1 MKKSLIKVVFTLALL
16 FVGPLFLFAQD
27 QFPSQIWHKGT
38 IYGTDGEVYQGFV
51 KYDLENNLV
60 QLQAET
66 IITYTAS
73 NVSHFE
79 IQKATNDGLRSFYS
93 LPYSPNGDNET
104 PVFFEV
110 LTEGND
116 LALLCREYIEANYKD
131 TGTKGVVG
139 MMPSN
144 GPKTLTGYKLAF
156 DYYFFKDNEIQK
168 YNLKK
173 KDLFTFF
180 PGYDK
185 EINLYMRKNQ
195 LEHDER
201 RDLVQV
207 TAYYNELNKN

>member
-1 MKKSLIKVVFTLALL
+1 MKKSLIKAVFTLSLL
-16 FVGPLFLFAQD
+16 FVGPLFLFAQN

-38 IYGTDGEVYQGFV
+38 IYGTDGQVYQGMV

-66 IITYTAS
+66 ITTYTAS
-73 NVSHFE
+73 NVNHFE

-116 LALLCREYIEANYKD
+116 FALLCREYIEAHYKD

-156 DYYFFKDNEIQK
+156 DYYFFKNNEIQK

-173 KDLFTFF
+173 KDLFTFL
-180 PGYDK
+180 PGYDE

-195 LEHDER
+195 LEYNER
-201 RDLVQV
+201 GDLLQI